1 MKNLFIVLLIAAI
14 GAGVYLYFSK
24 RQNDHVN
31 SKELIVGKWA
41 IDSLRGL
48 FTNSP
53 NSQNRSLISAIDSNL
68 KKIEFEFRNDS
79 MVFQTFDEKILDT
92 SHYSFENDKTILMW
106 RNADTAQEKFTIATL
121 DSSKLSFRDNDSV
134 IFYFRR
140 IPIK

>member
-1 MKNLFIVLLIAAI
+1 MKNLFIVLLIAVI
-14 GAGVYLYFSK
+14 GAGVYLYFGK
-24 RQNDHVN
+24 KQKHHVV

-41 IDSLRGL
+41 IDSLKGL

-79 MVFQTFDEKILDT
+79 MVFQIFDEKILDT
-92 SHYSFENDKTILMW
+92 SHYSFANDKTILMW
-106 RNADTAQEKFTIATL
+106 RNADTAKEKFRISTL

>member
-14 GAGVYLYFSK
+14 GAGVYLYFGKKQK
-24 RQNDHVN
+24 RHVV

-41 IDSLRGL
+41 IDSLKGL

-79 MVFQTFDEKILDT
+79 MVFQIFDEKILDT
-92 SHYSFENDKTILMW
+92 SHYSFANDKTILMW
-106 RNADTAQEKFTIATL
+106 RNADTAKEKFRISTL